1 MKLKS
6 YLFSIFSLFLLGG
19 ITHAGEQDNWYIAD
33 EWTVPG
39 AVGVFYDRNQTSG
52 TDRLYVGSSQGVQAF
67 EMNGTLIQTLFPA
80 ESSSWTRIPRSIAV
94 DANGTVY
101 YTTYYNLKS
110 FGYGPGHVTS
120 VTVDHNGSNYYGQ
133 GSQSDD
139 INHFRLN
146 FSGGNGTGASAYAVM
161 DTNTSDTD
169 SYNKFVTSVVVTDG
183 GYNYTSETNATLTQN
198 HSGSDYAS
206 FTVNLGSAWG
216 TNWQKSHDGG
226 EWSSIAIDPTSGDL
240 FLAKSN
246 QNKIQVFDK
255 NGTMKREFG
264 SSGSAPGQFSSPQD
278 LDFMPDGTLV
288 IADNSYLHF
297 YDANGTF
304 LRRTGNGRSNV
315 SVAQDGTIFSY
326 GYLRNSEGDPISRV
340 GNNNTNSIN
349 SDSKTCFTPEGD
361 LIESYDNKIRIWKRA
376 YRTKGLPTPN
386 KIPLPAIRNVSQRPG
401 TNVVDIDFEIIDPDD
416 ANATVGLLGG
426 INGDFNS
433 PNQWIVP
440 TVFSDGTQAKINAPI
455 ATNQVHRISWN
466 VGDDWPELT
475 GTLQFQI
482 LCQDARRNS
491 PVDIHFL
498 ELPLADGNL
507 TISRSPI
514 KDSDFLN
521 YFKFLL
527 GTGTSGISMTSGQ
540 VMDSNGT
547 VLLSS
552 NGQSTK
558 AGRDHFVQATGY
570 RWASYLETLSAREAS
585 TPGTVNQ
592 WDATRPIVPR
602 DLPNKVNEY
611 GFDTGSHGSRA
622 WWVVDQST
630 FSTISYTETLLDVN
644 ASYNN
649 SYLNLASA
657 NGKLAY
663 AQSDYNNGKVWVLNQ
678 ITGQPYQLQGLATP
692 TLTNSSEEKRHF
704 GSSVAINGNTLAVG
718 ALYSRAPQENN
729 GWNEAGSVHLFDLSG
744 AAPVHTSSIGPDFTL
759 EQTDYM
765 TNLNSA
771 GFGSSVLFANENL
784 LFVGAPNIG
793 FKTPDQI
800 VAGNNFNYY
809 SVGAVFIFK
818 KNSSGTWEKSGY
830 LSNIDISNFDL
841 TTHTDQGV
849 SNSNFGAN
857 ISYDSGIL
865 AVGVAN
871 ESAPNLPFAGAI
883 HLYRVNSDNQVSFL
897 GKVTG
902 DADQQ
907 TLGSSGIMLKNN
919 ILVTRNTNQLRSF
932 AISGN
937 GSASLVSSINISS
950 DLGTINR
957 MAMGDYITATIR
969 KSGSYPDYTTYNR
982 LAILKVDGSGVL
994 KLHDVIDLERQP
1006 NAVSTEGSTAIL
1018 GYPGTKQLQI
1028 LNISE

>member
-6 YLFSIFSLFLLGG
+6 YLFSIFSLFLLCG
-19 ITHAGEQDNWYIAD
+19 IPHAGEQDNWYIAD
-33 EWTVPG
+33 EWTVPD
-39 AVGVFYDRNQTSG
+39 AVGIFYDRNETTG
-52 TDRLYVGSSQGVQAF
+52 AERLYVGSSQGVQAF
-67 EMNGTLIQTLFPA
+67 EMNGTLIPTLLPA
-80 ESSSWTRIPRSIAV
+80 ESSDWTRIPHSITV

-101 YTTYYNLKS
+101 YTTYYNLES
-110 FGYGPGHVTS
+110 IGYGPGRVAS

-133 GSQSDD
+133 HGNDKDYFQ
-139 INHFRLN
+139 LN
-146 FSGGNGTGASAYAVM
+146 FSGGNGTGANAYAVM

-169 SYNKFVTSVVVTDG
+169 DFNKFVTSVVVTNRG
-183 GYNYTSETNATLTQN
+183 NNYTSETNATLTQN
-198 HSGSDYAS
+198 NSGSDYAS

-216 TNWQKSHDGG
+216 TNWKISDNI
-226 EWSSIAIDPTSGDL
+226 SSWENSLAIDPTSGDL
-240 FLAKSN
+240 FVVNGN
-246 QNKIQVFDK
+246 QQKIQVFDK

-264 SSGSAPGQFSSPQD
+264 SNGSAPGQFSSPQD

-304 LRRTGNGRSNV
+304 LRRTGNGRNNV

-340 GNNNTNSIN
+340 GNNNNTNSIN
-349 SDSKTCFTPEGD
+349 SDTKTCFTPEGD
-361 LIESYDNKIRIWKRA
+361 LIESYNGKIRIWKRA

-416 ANATVGLLGG
+416 TNATVGLLGG

-527 GTGTSGISMTSGQ
+527 GTGTSGISMTSDQ
-540 VMDSNGT
+540 VVDSNGT

-644 ASYNN
+644 ASYNYGY
-649 SYLNLASA
+649 SNLAEFNGNLVYA
-657 NGKLAY
+657 NYQPWGGGVNIWNLKKNSSNIYQMKGLLPS
-663 AQSDYNNGKVWVLNQ
+663 QSNFYYNNNYLPLSISNDSIVIGGSNNNEVLLYE
-678 ITGQPYQLQGLATP
+678 TGT
-692 TLTNSSEEKRHF
+692 S
-704 GSSVAINGNTLAVG
+704 
-718 ALYSRAPQENN
+718 
-729 GWNEAGSVHLFDLSG
+729 
-744 AAPVHTSSIGPDFTL
+744 APVYAETFRPDYGL
-759 EQTDYM
+759 QQTDYID
-765 TNLNSA
+765 SID
-771 GFGSSVLFANENL
+771 GFGKFVLFANDNL
-784 LFVGAPNIG
+784 LLVSAPNTS
-793 FKTPDQI
+793 FRTADQI
-800 VAGNNFNYY
+800 VQGNSIYY
-809 SVGAVFIFK
+809 QHVGAVFMFK
-818 KNSSGTWEKSGY
+818 KNSSGVWEKAGY
-830 LSNIDISNFDL
+830 LTNIDISDFNDPA
-841 TTHTDQGV
+841 HTDHGIRNTYFGSALAFDGNWLAV
-849 SNSNFGAN
+849 NVTGNSNNGAIYIYKVDSSGTVTYKDKIN
-857 ISYDSGIL
+857 TNMGSGI
-865 AVGVAN
+865 A
-871 ESAPNLPFAGAI
+871 
-883 HLYRVNSDNQVSFL
+883 
-897 GKVTG
+897 
-902 DADQQ
+902 
-907 TLGSSGIMLKNN
+907 LKNN
-919 ILVTRNTNQLRSF
+919 VIVTRN
-932 AISGN
+932 GN
-937 GSASLVSSINISS
+937 LIEAYSINSDGIATLSS
-950 DLGTINR
+950 SFTIPNDLGYSTYI
-957 MAMGDYITATIR
+957 AYGDYILV
-969 KSGSYPDYTTYNR
+969 SLSNSYNNFGHS
-982 LAILKVDGSGVL
+982 LAVL
-994 KLHDVIDLERQP
+994 KLDGQGQLKLVDVIGLERQP
-1006 NAVSTEGSTAIL
+1006 NAISTEGSTAIL

-1028 LNISE
+1028 LNFSE

>member
-6 YLFSIFSLFLLGG
+6 YLFSIFSLFLLCG

-33 EWTVPG
+33 EWTVNQPRG
-39 AVGVFYDRNQTSG
+39 IFYDRNETSG
-52 TDRLYVGSSQGVQAF
+52 AERLYVASSQGVQAF
-67 EMNGTLIQTLFPA
+67 EMNGTLIQTLDSGENNQIHA
-80 ESSSWTRIPRSIAV
+80 TDVTLGA
-94 DANGTVY
+94 DGTVFY
-101 YTTYYNLKS
+101 SNYHYIKS
-110 FGYGPGHVTS
+110 FGYGPGRVVS
-120 VTVDHNGSNYYGQ
+120 VTVDHNGSNYIGWY
-133 GSQSDD
+133 SQWEEQQ
-139 INHFRLN
+139 NFRLN

-161 DTNTSDTD
+161 DTNTSSTSS

-183 GYNYTSETNATLTQN
+183 GNNYTSETNATLTQN
-198 HSGSDYAS
+198 NGGSDYAS

-216 TNWQKSHDGG
+216 TNWKISDNI
-226 EWSSIAIDPTSGDL
+226 SSWENSLAIDPTSGDL
-240 FLAKSN
+240 FVVNGN
-246 QNKIQVFDK
+246 QQKIQVFDK

-264 SSGSAPGQFSSPQD
+264 SSGSAPGQFSSPRD

-304 LRRTGNGRSNV
+304 LRRTGNGRYNV

-340 GNNNTNSIN
+340 GNNNNTNSIN
-349 SDSKTCFTPEGD
+349 SESKTCFTPEGD
-361 LIESYDNKIRIWKRA
+361 LIESYNGKIRIWKRA

-416 ANATVGLLGG
+416 TNATVGLLGG

-527 GTGTSGISMTSGQ
+527 GTGTSGISMTSDQ
-540 VMDSNGT
+540 VVDSNGT

-602 DLPNKVNEY
+602 DLPTKVNEY

-644 ASYNN
+644 ASYNYGY
-649 SYLNLASA
+649 SNLAEFNGNLVYA
-657 NGKLAY
+657 NY
-663 AQSDYNNGKVWVLNQ
+663 
-678 ITGQPYQLQGLATP
+678 QPWGGGVKIWNLKK
-692 TLTNSSEEKRHF
+692 NSSNIYQMKGLLPSQSNF
-704 GSSVAINGNTLAVG
+704 YVNDYYLPLSISNDLIVIGGNNNNEVL
-718 ALYSRAPQENN
+718 LYETGTS
-729 GWNEAGSVHLFDLSG
+729 
-744 AAPVHTSSIGPDFTL
+744 APVYAETFRPDYGL
-759 EQTDYM
+759 QQTDYID
-765 TNLNSA
+765 SID
-771 GFGSSVLFANENL
+771 GFGKFVLFANDNL
-784 LFVGAPNIG
+784 LLVSAPNTS
-793 FKTPDQI
+793 FRTADQI
-800 VAGNNFNYY
+800 VQGNSIYY
-809 SVGAVFIFK
+809 QHVGAVFMFK
-818 KNSSGTWEKSGY
+818 KNSSGVWEKAGY
-830 LSNIDISNFDL
+830 LTNIDISDFNDPA
-841 TTHTDQGV
+841 HTDHGIRNTYFGSALAFDGNWLAVNVTGNSNNGAIYIYKVDSSGTVTYKDKINTNMGSGIALKNNVIVTRNGNLIEAYSINSDGIATLSSSFTIPNDLGYSTYIAYGDYILV
-849 SNSNFGAN
+849 SLSNYSNFGP
-857 ISYDSGIL
+857 SL
-865 AVGVAN
+865 AVIK
-871 ESAPNLPFAGAI
+871 L
-883 HLYRVNSDNQVSFL
+883 
-897 GKVTG
+897 
-902 DADQQ
+902 
-907 TLGSSGIMLKNN
+907 
-919 ILVTRNTNQLRSF
+919 
-932 AISGN
+932 
-937 GSASLVSSINISS
+937 
-950 DLGTINR
+950 
-957 MAMGDYITATIR
+957 
-969 KSGSYPDYTTYNR
+969 
-982 LAILKVDGSGVL
+982 DGQGQL
-994 KLHDVIDLERQP
+994 KLVDVIGLERQP
-1006 NAVSTEGSTAIL
+1006 NAISTEGSTAIL

-1028 LNISE
+1028 LNFSE